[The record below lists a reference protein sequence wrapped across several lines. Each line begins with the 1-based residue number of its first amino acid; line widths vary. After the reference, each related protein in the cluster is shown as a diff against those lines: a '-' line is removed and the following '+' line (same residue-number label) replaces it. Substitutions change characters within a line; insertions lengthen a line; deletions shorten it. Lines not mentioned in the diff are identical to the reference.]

1 VAADRADRCAEVVG
15 PDRVTPGCA
24 SMAVVARL
32 GAGIPLVARRK
43 EMRTLRDALSRA
55 AGGEAVGL
63 LVSGDAGVGKSRL
76 AAELAAIARSEGHL
90 VLTGRCLDT
99 AEAALPYLP
108 FAEVTRGLAEH
119 DPQLVDGHAAL
130 RRLLPDHQ
138 THAETAGQD
147 RDLGQLQLF
156 DALFA
161 ALGEAALR
169 QPAVVVVE
177 DLHWA
182 DRSSRDLLAF
192 LLARLARQRLLLV
205 GTLRSDD
212 LHRRHPLRPLL
223 AELVRLP
230 AVERLHVEPFSP
242 GDAEAYVRTLA
253 DHSLP
258 DDAVHRIAARSEGNA
273 FMAEEL
279 VSASSEQV
287 PQELAEVLLARVERL
302 TAATQ
307 QVVRLASVLGR
318 RFTHERLSAAAAAV
332 SPADL
337 DDALR
342 EAVAH
347 NVVVTEG
354 PAEAAYAFR
363 HALLREAVYADLLPG
378 ERSRLHAD
386 AARAL
391 AGDTGQGAAAALAH
405 HSMESHDLPGALAAS
420 VLAAREADEI
430 GAPAEMLA
438 HTERAL
444 QLWCAVDDAEGVS
457 GVDELALTRWAA
469 RAAAASGEPDRAI
482 AHSRSA
488 IELVDRRGDA
498 LQSADVRRK
507 YAHYLFTLDG
517 HEQRAYDTSR
527 EAWRL
532 VADREPSATKAW
544 TQASLARSSAALG
557 HFDEAGELAEA
568 AMETARAVPGAGPQT
583 AAEADA
589 LVTRTVCVD
598 RRRGSLD
605 RTLEL
610 LSEAVD
616 LAAKAEARDVELRA
630 RFQRATSLMD
640 EGHLSDALAE
650 VDAAVERAASMGLTW
665 SAYGLELRVRQVIIR
680 FMTGDWDGA
689 AAAAE
694 LAGASVSG
702 TVITRVSAAG
712 LLVLVG
718 RGRFD
723 VADRRLERLG
733 QRWRVDQ
740 QVMTLVGTCGA
751 ELECWRGR
759 PARAAEYVE
768 QALDRLRQNAPWHL
782 VALSLCALGV
792 AAYADIAVAAR
803 QADDDATA
811 RRAVAAGEAIAE
823 HARQTLERGRP
834 DSREVGPEG
843 RAWVARVQAETARLR
858 GRRDARVWRA
868 VVDAFGY
875 GEGYRQAYARW
886 RLAETLLSA
895 PGEQDGEQDREQ
907 DRQQVAEDR
916 EQAAAELRAAA
927 RTAEALGAAPLRQA
941 VEGLARRARIG
952 LAAAGPEP
960 AAGPLT
966 PRESAVLSL
975 VAAGRTNRQIGAE
988 LFISEKTVSVH
999 LSRAMAKLG
1008 AGSRTEAVS
1017 VAYARGLLAPA
1028 VPAR

>member
-1 VAADRADRCAEVVG
+1 VAADPQDRFPEVVG
-15 PDRVTPGCA
+15 PDRLTVGCA
-24 SMAVVARL
+24 SMADVARL
-32 GAGIPLVARRK
+32 GAGIPLVARRT
-43 EMRTLRDALSRA
+43 EMRTLREALRRA

-76 AAELAAIARSEGHL
+76 TDELVALAGAEGYV

-108 FAEVTRGLAEH
+108 FAEVTRGLADH
-119 DPQLVDGHAAL
+119 DAQLIDDHVAL
-130 RRLLPDHQ
+130 RRLLPEPHP
-138 THAETAGQD
+138 HADSTGQD
-147 RDLGQLQLF
+147 RDLGQLQMF

-161 ALGEAALR
+161 VLGEAASR
-169 QPAVVVVE
+169 RPVVVVIE

-182 DRSSRDLLAF
+182 DKSSRDLLAF
-192 LLARLARQRLLLV
+192 LLARLSRQRLLLV

-230 AVERLHVEPFSP
+230 AVERLHVEPFTP
-242 GDAEAYVRTLA
+242 GDAETYVRTLA
-253 DHSLP
+253 DDSLP
-258 DDAVHRIAARSEGNA
+258 DDVVHRIAARSEGNA

-279 VSASSEQV
+279 VSASSDQV
-287 PQELAEVLLARVERL
+287 PQELAEVLLARFESL
-302 TAATQ
+302 TPATQ
-307 QVVRLASVLGR
+307 QVMRLASVPGR
-318 RFTHERLSAAAAAV
+318 RFTHERLSAASVVA
-332 SPADL
+332 PAEL
-337 DDALR
+337 DEALR

-347 NVVVTEG
+347 NVLVTEG
-354 PAEAAYAFR
+354 PAEAYAFR

-378 ERSRLHAD
+378 ERSRLHAE

-391 AGDTGQGAAAALAH
+391 AGDTAQGAAAALAH

-430 GAPAEMLA
+430 GAPAEMLV

-444 QLWCAVDDAEGVS
+444 QLWCAVDSAEQVS
-457 GVDELALTRWAA
+457 GADELVLTRWAA

-498 LQSADVRRK
+498 LESADVRRR
-507 YAHYLFTLDG
+507 YAHYLLTLDG
-517 HEQRAYDTSR
+517 YEQRAYDTSY
-527 EAWRL
+527 EAWQL

-544 TQASLARSSAALG
+544 TQASLARSSASLDRL
-557 HFDEAGELAEA
+557 DEAGELAEA
-568 AMETARAVPGAGPQT
+568 AMAMAWAVPGAGPQT

-589 LVTRTVCVD
+589 LITRTVCID
-598 RRRGSLD
+598 RKQGSLD
-605 RTLEL
+605 RALEL
-610 LSEAVD
+610 FSEAVD
-616 LAAKAEARDVELRA
+616 LAAKADARDVELRA

-640 EGHLSDALAE
+640 EGLLNEALAE
-650 VDAAVERAASMGLTW
+650 VDAAVERAAGIGLTW

-680 FMTGDWDGA
+680 FMTGEWDGA
-689 AAAAE
+689 EAAAE

-733 QRWRVDQ
+733 QRWRIDQ

-759 PARAAEYVE
+759 PAQAAEYVE
-768 QALDRLRQNAPWHL
+768 QALDRLRRNDPWHL

-792 AAYADIAVAAR
+792 AAYADTADAAR
-803 QADDDATA
+803 QAHDAPA
-811 RRAVAAGEAIAE
+811 EREAIAAGEVIAE
-823 HARQTLERGRP
+823 HAAQTLARGRP

-843 RAWVARVQAETARLR
+843 RAWFARVQAETARLR
-858 GRRDARVWRA
+858 GEHDPAIWRA

-875 GEGYRQAYARW
+875 GETYRQAHARW
-886 RLAETLLSA
+886 RLAETVLSG
-895 PGEQDGEQDREQ
+895 PGEHDR
-907 DRQQVAEDR
+907 DQVA
-916 EQAAAELRAAA
+916 QELRAAA
-927 RTAEALGAAPLRQA
+927 QAAEAMGAVPLRQA
-941 VEGLARRARIG
+941 VERLARRARIG
-952 LAAAGPEP
+952 LDGSRPEMS
-960 AAGPLT
+960 AGPLT

-1017 VAYARGLLAPA
+1017 TAFARGLLTPA
-1028 VPAR
+1028 VTAP

>member
-1 VAADRADRCAEVVG
+1 
-15 PDRVTPGCA
+15 
-24 SMAVVARL
+24 MAVVARL

-76 AAELAAIARSEGHL
+76 AAEVVAIARAEGCL

-119 DPQLVDGHAAL
+119 DPLLVDDHVAL
-130 RRLLPDHQ
+130 RRLLPDHHP
-138 THAETAGQD
+138 HAGSAGQEGN
-147 RDLGQLQLF
+147 LGQLQLF
-156 DALFA
+156 DALVA
-161 ALGEAALR
+161 ALGQASLQR
-169 QPAVVVVE
+169 PVVMVVE

-182 DRSSRDLLAF
+182 DKSSRDLLAF
-192 LLARLARQRLLLV
+192 LLARLSRQRLLLV

-230 AVERLHVEPFSP
+230 AVERLHVEPFRP

-253 DHSLP
+253 DDSLP
-258 DDAVHRIAARSEGNA
+258 DDVVHRIAARSEGNA
-273 FMAEEL
+273 FVAEEL
-279 VSASSEQV
+279 VSASSDQV

-302 TAATQ
+302 SPPTQ
-307 QVVRLASVLGR
+307 QVMRLASVLGR
-318 RFTHERLSAAAAAV
+318 RFTHERLSAATAV

-337 DDALR
+337 DEALR

-347 NVVVTEG
+347 NVIVTEG
-354 PAEAAYAFR
+354 PTETYAFR

-391 AGDTGQGAAAALAH
+391 DGDTSQGAAAALAH
-405 HSMESHDLPGALAAS
+405 HSMESHDLAGALAAS

-430 GAPAEMLA
+430 GAPAEMLV

-444 QLWCAVDDAEGVS
+444 QLWHAVDEARRVS
-457 GVDELALTRWAA
+457 GTDELALARWAA

-482 AHSRSA
+482 AHSRAA
-488 IELVDRRGDA
+488 IELVDRRADA
-498 LQSADVRRK
+498 LESADVRRR

-517 HEQRAYDTSR
+517 HEQRAYDTSY
-527 EAWRL
+527 EAWQL

-544 TQASLARSSAALG
+544 TQAALARSSAALG
-557 HFDEAGELAEA
+557 RYDEAAELAEA
-568 AMETARAVPGAGPQT
+568 AMQTARAVPGAGPQT

-598 RRRGSLD
+598 RKQGSLD

-640 EGHLSDALAE
+640 EGHLPAALTE
-650 VDAAVERAASMGLTW
+650 VDAAVERAASIGLTW

-680 FMTGDWDGA
+680 FMTGDWEGA

-759 PARAAEYVE
+759 PEQAAEYVE
-768 QALDRLRQNAPWHL
+768 QALDRLRRNAPWHL

-792 AAYADIAVAAR
+792 AAYADIADAAR
-803 QADDDATA
+803 QAHDETA
-811 RRAVAAGEAIAE
+811 ERKAVAAGEAISE
-823 HARQTLERGRP
+823 HAQQTLERGRP

-843 RAWVARVQAETARLR
+843 RAWFARVQAETARLR
-858 GRRDARVWRA
+858 GRRDPARWRA

-875 GEGYRQAYARW
+875 GETYRQAHARW
-886 RLAETLLSA
+886 RLAETLLSG
-895 PGEQDGEQDREQ
+895 PGEHGRDL
-907 DRQQVAEDR
+907 
-916 EQAAAELRAAA
+916 AAEEL
-927 RTAEALGAAPLRQA
+927 RTAAQTAGGLGAVPLQQA

-952 LAAAGPEP
+952 LGASRQPSTV
-960 AAGPLT
+960 GPLT

-1017 VAYARGLLAPA
+1017 AAYARGLLTSATPAP
-1028 VPAR
+1028 

>member
-1 VAADRADRCAEVVG
+1 
-15 PDRVTPGCA
+15 
-24 SMAVVARL
+24 MAVVARL
-32 GAGIPLVARRK
+32 GVGIPLVARRT
-43 EMRTLRDALSRA
+43 EMRTLREALRRA

-76 AAELAAIARSEGHL
+76 AAELVALARAEGHL

-99 AEAALPYLP
+99 TEAALPYLP
-108 FAEVTRGLAEH
+108 FAEVTRGLAEN
-119 DPQLVDGHAAL
+119 DTQLVDDHQAL
-130 RRLLPDHQ
+130 RRLLPDHHP
-138 THAETAGQD
+138 HADAAGED
-147 RDLGQLQLF
+147 RNLGQLQLF
-156 DALFA
+156 DALSA
-161 ALGEAALR
+161 ALADASLQ
-169 QPAVVVVE
+169 QPVVVVVE

-192 LLARLARQRLLLV
+192 LLARLSRQRLLLV

-230 AVERLHVEPFSP
+230 AVERLHVEPFTP
-242 GDAEAYVRTLA
+242 GDAQTYVRTLA
-253 DHSLP
+253 DDSLP
-258 DDAVHRIAARSEGNA
+258 DDVLHRIAARSEGNA

-279 VSASSEQV
+279 VSAATDEV

-302 TAATQ
+302 SPATQ
-307 QVVRLASVLGR
+307 RVMRLASVLGR
-318 RFTHERLSAAAAAV
+318 RFTHERLSAAADV
-332 SPADL
+332 PPAEL

-347 NVVVTEG
+347 NVLVTEG
-354 PAEAAYAFR
+354 SAETYAFR

-378 ERSRLHAD
+378 ERSRLHAE

-391 AGDTGQGAAAALAH
+391 AGDTAHGAAAALAH

-420 VLAAREADEI
+420 VLAAREADEV
-430 GAPAEMLA
+430 GAPAETLM

-444 QLWCAVDDAEGVS
+444 QLWRAVDDAERVS

-469 RAAAASGEPDRAI
+469 KAAAASGEPDRAI

-498 LQSADVRRK
+498 LESADVRRK

-517 HEQRAYDTSR
+517 HEQRAYDTSY
-527 EAWRL
+527 EAWQL

-544 TQASLARSSAALG
+544 TQASLARSLASLDRL
-557 HFDEAGELAEA
+557 DEAGQLAEA
-568 AMETARAVPGAGPQT
+568 AMQTARAVPGAGPQT

-589 LVTRTVCVD
+589 LITRTICID
-598 RRRGSLD
+598 RKQGSLD
-605 RTLEL
+605 RVLEL

-640 EGHLSDALAE
+640 EGHLGEALAE
-650 VDAAVERAASMGLTW
+650 VDSAVDRAASTGLTW

-689 AAAAE
+689 EAAAE

-712 LLVLVG
+712 MLVLVG

-759 PARAAEYVE
+759 PAQAADYAE
-768 QALDRLRQNAPWHL
+768 QALERLRRNAPWHL

-792 AAYADIAVAAR
+792 SAYADIADAAR
-803 QADDDATA
+803 QAHDAA
-811 RRAVAAGEAIAE
+811 AERAAVTAGEAVAE
-823 HARQTLERGRP
+823 HAEQTLARGRP

-843 RAWVARVQAETARLR
+843 RAWFARVQAETARLR
-858 GRRDARVWRA
+858 GEHDPDVWRA

-875 GEGYRQAYARW
+875 GETYRQAYARW
-886 RLAETLLSA
+886 RLAQALLSGS
-895 PGEQDGEQDREQ
+895 GEHDRDQ
-907 DRQQVAEDR
+907 TAEELR
-916 EQAAAELRAAA
+916 QAAKAAQA
-927 RTAEALGAAPLRQA
+927 MGAAPLQQA
-941 VEGLARRARIG
+941 VEALARRARIG
-952 LAAAGPEP
+952 LGGSRPETS
-960 AAGPLT
+960 AGPLT
-966 PRESAVLSL
+966 PRESAVLAL
-975 VAAGRTNRQIGAE
+975 VAGGRTNRQIGAE

-1017 VAYARGLLAPA
+1017 TAYARGLLTPA
-1028 VPAR
+1028 VPAP

>member
-1 VAADRADRCAEVVG
+1 MAD
-15 PDRVTPGCA
+15 
-24 SMAVVARL
+24 VARL

-43 EMRTLRDALSRA
+43 EMRTLRDALRRA

-63 LVSGDAGVGKSRL
+63 LLSGDAGVGKSRL
-76 AAELAAIARSEGHL
+76 AAELVALARSEGHL

-119 DPQLVDGHAAL
+119 DAGLIDDHVAL
-130 RRLLPDHQ
+130 RRLLPDH
-138 THAETAGQD
+138 HPHVGLAGQD
-147 RDLGQLQLF
+147 RDVGQLQLF

-161 ALGEAALR
+161 VLGEASLQ
-169 QPAVVVVE
+169 QPVVVVVE

-182 DRSSRDLLAF
+182 DRSSRDLLSF
-192 LLARLARQRLLLV
+192 LLARLSRQRLLLV

-230 AVERLHVEPFSP
+230 AVERLHVEPFTP
-242 GDAEAYVRTLA
+242 ADAQTYVRTLVG
-253 DHSLP
+253 DSLP
-258 DDAVHRIAARSEGNA
+258 DDVVHRIAARSEGNA

-279 VSASSEQV
+279 ASASSDQV

-302 TAATQ
+302 SPATH
-307 QVVRLASVLGR
+307 QVVRLSSVLGR
-318 RFTHERLSAAAAAV
+318 RFAHERLSAAASGSA
-332 SPADL
+332 ADL
-337 DDALR
+337 DEALR

-347 NVVVTEG
+347 NVLVTEG
-354 PAEAAYAFR
+354 AAETYAFR
-363 HALLREAVYADLLPG
+363 HALLREAVYTDLLPG

-391 AGDTGQGAAAALAH
+391 AGDTTQGAAAALAH

-430 GAPAEMLA
+430 GAPAEMLV

-444 QLWCAVDDAEGVS
+444 QLWCAVDDAERVS
-457 GVDELALTRWAA
+457 GADELALTRWAA

-498 LQSADVRRK
+498 LHSADVRRK
-507 YAHYLFTLDG
+507 YAHYLLTLDG
-517 HEQRAYDTSR
+517 AEQRAYDTSY
-527 EAWRL
+527 EAWQL

-544 TQASLARSSAALG
+544 TQAMLARSCAGLG
-557 HFDEAGELAEA
+557 RYDEAGELAEA
-568 AMETARAVPGAGPQT
+568 AMLTARAVPGAGPQT

-598 RRRGSLD
+598 RKRGSLEQ
-605 RTLEL
+605 TLEL
-610 LSEAVD
+610 LSDAVA

-630 RFQRATSLMD
+630 RFQRATSLLD
-640 EGHLSDALAE
+640 EGRLPEALAE
-650 VDAAVERAASMGLTW
+650 VDAAVERAASIGLTW

-689 AAAAE
+689 EAAAE

-712 LLVLVG
+712 MLVLVG

-759 PARAAEYVE
+759 PAQAAEYVE
-768 QALDRLRQNAPWHL
+768 QALERLRRNAPWHL

-792 AAYADIAVAAR
+792 AAYADIA
-803 QADDDATA
+803 DTA
-811 RRAVAAGEAIAE
+811 RRADDTVAEQAAVAAGQTVAE
-823 HARQTLERGRP
+823 HAQETLSRGRP

-843 RAWVARVQAETARLR
+843 RAWFARVQAESSRLR
-858 GRRDARVWRA
+858 GEHDPAVWRA
-868 VVDAFGY
+868 VVEAFGY
-875 GEGYRQAYARW
+875 GESYRQAHARW
-886 RLAETLLSA
+886 RLAETLLSG
-895 PGEQDGEQDREQ
+895 PGDHDRDEAAQ
-907 DRQQVAEDR
+907 ELRLAA
-916 EQAAAELRAAA
+916 QAAEAMGAE
-927 RTAEALGAAPLRQA
+927 PLRQA
-941 VEGLARRARIG
+941 VEGFARRARIG
-952 LAAAGPEP
+952 LAGSRSEP
-960 AAGPLT
+960 SVGPLT

-1017 VAYARGLLAPA
+1017 AAYARGLLTPA
-1028 VPAR
+1028 SAR